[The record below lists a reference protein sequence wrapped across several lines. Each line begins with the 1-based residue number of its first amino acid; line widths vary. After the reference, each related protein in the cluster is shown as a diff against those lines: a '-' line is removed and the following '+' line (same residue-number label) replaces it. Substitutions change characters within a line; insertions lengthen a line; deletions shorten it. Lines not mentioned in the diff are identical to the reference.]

1 MPSPVAERKK
11 APAPNA
17 PQPPPHTINEIAK
30 QWNVSYDTVRRQ
42 FLNEPGVLHFGEG
55 SRLLRGRKQKYKR
68 GYQVLRIP
76 HAVFLRVQA
85 RLMRHPPES
94 APFVAPG
101 AGEERMAA
109 S

>member
-1 MPSPVAERKK
+1 MPSPRAERKT
-11 APAPNA
+11 APSSSNA
-17 PQPPPHTINEIAK
+17 QPVPHTIREIAR

-55 SRLLRGRKQKYKR
+55 SRLLRSRKQKQKYKR
-68 GYQVLRIP
+68 GYQVMRIP

-85 RLMRHPPES
+85 RLMRHGPES
-94 APFVAPG
+94 VASS
-101 AGEERMAA
+101 AAAEERMAA

>member
-1 MPSPVAERKK
+1 MPSLAAERKT
-11 APAPNA
+11 APASNVPS
-17 PQPPPHTINEIAK
+17 PPPLTISEIAV

-42 FLNEPGVLHFGEG
+42 FLNEPGVLHFGES

-85 RLMRHPPES
+85 RLMRYAPES
-94 APFVAPG
+94 AFVAP
-101 AGEERMAA
+101 AAPAERMAA

>member
-1 MPSPVAERKK
+1 MPSPPVAERKK
-11 APAPNA
+11 APASSNT
-17 PQPPPHTINEIAK
+17 QLPHTIGEIAK
-30 QWNVSYDTVRRQ
+30 QWNVSYDTARRQ
-42 FLNEPGVLHFGEG
+42 FLNEPGVLHFGES

-85 RLMRHPPES
+85 RLMRHAPES
-94 APFVAPG
+94 APFVAG
-101 AGEERMAA
+101 ASEQRAAA

>member
-1 MPSPVAERKK
+1 MPSLAAERKT
-11 APAPNA
+11 APASNA
-17 PQPPPHTINEIAK
+17 PQPPPHTISEIAQ

-42 FLNEPGVLHFGEG
+42 FLNEPGVLHFGES

-85 RLMRHPPES
+85 RLMRHAPES
-94 APFVAPG
+94 APFVAG
-101 AGEERMAA
+101 ASEQRAAA